1 MSTQILQSAL
11 PDMPDKNQVEE
22 YNYKVCQY
30 TTLSQ
35 EPAND
40 SPPTITLDGP
50 NGPIEEVYDGII
62 SIFDGYI
69 YFGGQFLLEN
79 TEGTE
84 GTEGSEGSAE
94 PQHLWAKYPVVS
106 VPSTND

>member
-11 PDMPDKNQVEE
+11 PDMPDKIQGEE

-40 SPPTITLDGP
+40 SSPTITLDGP
-50 NGPIEEVYDGII
+50 NGPIEKVYDGII

-69 YFGGQFLLEN
+69 YFGGQFLLEG
-79 TEGTE
+79 E
-84 GTEGSEGSAE
+84 SS
-94 PQHLWAKYPVVS
+94 PRHLWAKYPVVNVS
-106 VPSTND
+106 SLND

>member
-11 PDMPDKNQVEE
+11 PDMPDKIQGQSEE
-22 YNYKVCQY
+22 DYKYKVCQY

-35 EPAND
+35 EPANNS
-40 SPPTITLDGP
+40 SPKITLVE
-50 NGPIEEVYDGII
+50 NGEIIEKEYDGII

-84 GTEGSEGSAE
+84 GSAE
-94 PQHLWAKYPVVS
+94 PLHLWAKYPVVQ